1 MLALCINLE
10 IGSIASPEN
19 MNARILFLPN
29 NENIAFVYFAD
40 VALWKVPIVGCYS
53 ICWTLAVPNSK
64 NLYNGRD
71 TVGLISLQVV

>member
-29 NENIAFVYFAD
+29 NENIAFV
-40 VALWKVPIVGCYS
+40 
-53 ICWTLAVPNSK
+53 
-64 NLYNGRD
+64 
-71 TVGLISLQVV
+71 